1 MIDPDSRPKF
11 KDLVHDLSAMA
22 RDPSRYL
29 VIKVHVIRAADVFAF
44 VQQ

>member
-11 KDLVHDLSAMA
+11 KDLVQDLSAMA

-29 VIKVHVIRAADVFAF
+29 VIQVNFTKAANV
-44 VQQ
+44 